1 MIGIVGRK
9 VGMTQLL
16 TSTGLVVP
24 VTIIEA
30 GPCWVTQVKTQEKDG
45 YTAIQLGFQETRHK
59 RLTKGQLGH
68 LRRNSLPALRFLRE
82 FRLKSVAEY
91 KVGEKILA
99 DLFAVGEQVDVMGVS
114 KGRGFQGGV
123 KRHGFRGGPRTHGQ
137 SDRLRAPGASSSGT
151 TPGRIYKGKRMA
163 GHMGNVPVTV
173 ANLRVVLVDAERNLL
188 AVRGAVPGIKDG
200 LLVVTEARKQSIDF
214 TRPVKE

>member
-1 MIGIVGRK
+1 MKGILGRK

-16 TSTGLVVP
+16 TARGEVVP

-30 GPCWVTQVKTQEKDG
+30 GPCFVTQVKTVEQDG
-45 YTAIQLGFQETRHK
+45 YTAIQLGFEQTQQR
-59 RLTKGQLGH
+59 RLTKGQVGH
-68 LRRNSLPALRFLRE
+68 LKRRGMPHDVPMVRVLRE
-82 FRLKSVAEY
+82 LRVHDIENYQL
-91 KVGEKILA
+91 GQKIQA
-99 DLFAVGEQVDVMGVS
+99 DIFTTHERVDVVGIS

-123 KRHGFRGGPRTHGQ
+123 KRHGFHGGPRTHGQ

-173 ANLRVVLVDAERNLL
+173 ANLRVVLVDGERNLL
-188 AVRGAVPGIKDG
+188 AVRGAVPGAKGG
-200 LLVVTEARKQSIDF
+200 LLLVTEARKQG
-214 TRPVKE
+214 